1 MVPLIL
7 SHPHLVHERIGAVS
21 GPRKGCKFRDE
32 MAKASATTTRRGLNK
47 HQERFQIS
55 WAIDFGIGVPRIDL
69 NA

>member
-7 SHPHLVHERIGAVS
+7 GHPHLVHVRIGA
-21 GPRKGCKFRDE
+21 GPVNGCKFRDE

-47 HQERFQIS
+47 HQERFRIS
-55 WAIDFGIGVPRIDL
+55 WAINFGIGVPQIDL